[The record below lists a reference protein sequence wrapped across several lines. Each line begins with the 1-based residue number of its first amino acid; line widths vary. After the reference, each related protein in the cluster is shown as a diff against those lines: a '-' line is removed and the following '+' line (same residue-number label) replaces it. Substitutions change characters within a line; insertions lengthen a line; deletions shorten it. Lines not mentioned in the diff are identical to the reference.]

1 MTAPAARP
9 PRDAGQAFPVYIVAV
24 AGLLFL
30 ALAFFAVGQ
39 AAASLGGAQ
48 TAADAAA
55 LAAGQKYRDRL
66 TENLFDALRAG
77 TDWRDLLEGRGA
89 DSRAACDSAGWFAG
103 RNDAVLTDCTP
114 DSWPTSF
121 AVQVRSRSAVGR
133 SVVPGTES
141 AHAEAGA
148 TAVVEPRCHADA
160 TGDTPPTT
168 GPHTPGGGVPSSTP
182 GHGTGDAGEGKGKH
196 DPESTDDAPLPG
208 LVCDGKAWHLE
219 PGDLHDGRGLPEA
232 TDLFAVRLAR

>member
-39 AAASLGGAQ
+39 AAASRGGAQ

-66 TENLFDALRAG
+66 TESFLDALRSGA
-77 TDWRDLLEGRGA
+77 DWRDLLEGRGA
-89 DSRAACDSAGWFAG
+89 DSRTACDSAGWFAG

-121 AVQVRSRSAVGR
+121 AVRVRARSAVGR

-141 AHAEAGA
+141 THAEARA
-148 TAVVEPRCHADA
+148 TAVVEPRCHADPSGDTPAPPGPSAPGKGVPSTTPGPA
-160 TGDTPPTT
+160 TGD
-168 GPHTPGGGVPSSTP
+168 PGT
-182 GHGTGDAGEGKGKH
+182 GKGK
-196 DPESTDDAPLPG
+196 DDGADDAPLPG

-219 PGDLHDGRGLPEA
+219 PGDLDDGRGLPGA
-232 TDLFAVRLAR
+232 TDLFAVRLTR